1 MNEFKEKLKIE
12 IRKHAR
18 HTIRTN
24 DRRRLKEV

>member
-12 IRKHAR
+12 IRKYEG
-18 HTIRTN
+18 HTSRAN

>member
-12 IRKHAR
+12 IRRYAR

-24 DRRRLKEV
+24 DRRNVKEI